1 MHTDI
6 EVTGGLVRGG
16 TEGGLAVFRGIPYAG
31 LPVRFGAPQP
41 VAAWD
46 GVREA
51 LRFGSPPPQSG
62 AFGMDALGEKGEEGD
77 DWLTVNV
84 WSRDLHGRLP
94 VMVWIQG
101 GAYTFGMSGLPEYD
115 GSTLAHGGVVV
126 VTFNYRVGLEGF
138 GYIEGLPVNRGLLDQ
153 VAALEWVK
161 DNVGAFGGD
170 PGRVTVFGQSAGGG
184 SVAALLA
191 MPRAAGLF
199 HRAIAQSVAGTF
211 FTPRLAAD
219 ITRACAAE
227 LGLEPAE
234 LATVDPRRL
243 PAAGD
248 AVSAKMGQFADRWG
262 RAAYGLVPFA
272 PVVDGEVLPTT
283 PWLGLTG
290 KVALMVGHTRHEQR
304 LLTAL
309 NGLLGEITQAQ
320 ASEAAEIFG
329 PDPQRYREC
338 FPDPEELYDVVR
350 SDWLFRMPSL
360 HLAEA
365 QLRAGGVAY
374 LYELTWPA
382 PGMGGVLGACH
393 GLDVPLV
400 FGNLTLGQPAML
412 IGDPTPEAAALSEQ
426 MRNAWTAFA
435 TDGDPG
441 WPAYDT
447 GSTRLFDVEPVVTAY
462 PEQVSRQIWQ
472 DFPSVLDLAEERP
485 GGVPTRALR

>member
-1 MHTDI
+1 MDT
-6 EVTGGLVRGG
+6 
-16 TEGGLAVFRGIPYAG
+16 LAV
-31 LPVRFGAPQP
+31 
-41 VAAWD
+41 D
-46 GVREA
+46 
-51 LRFGSPPPQSG
+51 
-62 AFGMDALGEKGEEGD
+62 GD

-84 WSRDLHGRLP
+84 WSPDPSGGLP

-115 GSTLAHGGVVV
+115 GSNLAHGGVVV

-138 GYIEGLPVNRGLLDQ
+138 GYVDGAPANRGLLDQ
-153 VAALEWVK
+153 VAALEWVQ
-161 DNVGAFGGD
+161 NNISAFGGD

-199 HRAIAQSVAGTF
+199 RRAIAQSLQGTY
-211 FTPRLAAD
+211 FTPELAAD
-219 ITRACAAE
+219 ITRACAAQ

-234 LATVDPRRL
+234 LSGVDPRML

-248 AVSAKMGQFADRWG
+248 AVAAMIDQYADRWG
-262 RAAYGLVPFA
+262 RAAHAPAMFA
-272 PVVDGEVLPTT
+272 PILDGDVLPAT
-283 PWLGLTG
+283 PWQGLTG
-290 KVALMVGHTRHEQR
+290 EADLMVGHTRHEQR
-304 LLTAL
+304 LLSAVS
-309 NGLLGEITQAQ
+309 GVLGEITEAQ
-320 ASEAAEIFG
+320 ATEAANVFG

-338 FPDPEELYDVVR
+338 FPNPEELYEVVR

-365 QLRAGGVAY
+365 QLRAGGRAY

-400 FGNLTLGQPAML
+400 FGNLTAGQPAML
-412 IGDPTPEAAALSEQ
+412 IGEPTPEAEGISEQ

-435 TDGDPG
+435 TTGDPG
-441 WPAYDT
+441 WPSYDT

-462 PEQVSRQIWQ
+462 PEQVSRQIWREP
-472 DFPSVLDLAEERP
+472 PSVLDL
-485 GGVPTRALR
+485 V